1 MTQPA
6 LDFRVYDT
14 VEALLKLQPEW
25 DKLLSEFPTATTF
38 STLDWLLP
46 WWRAFGK
53 GQLKVIGFFDS
64 GALIGLAPLCV
75 VPHPVGAG
83 VKLKLLRLIGD
94 GSGDSDNL
102 DFPVRPGYEPAFIDA
117 LLGLLARGDRIEWDF
132 CRFNTVPENSPA
144 LAVLTSRL
152 EQRGWQ
158 CFTSERP
165 WLVTHLPPVWE
176 DYLAQLS
183 SEHRNNL
190 KRYSKR
196 LQKHFQVEIRK
207 CTEEA
212 DLPQCLAELFRLHQK
227 RWELRGEPG
236 TFASA
241 ARRAFYLDLSRTLL
255 AHEKLEFWLISLNG
269 VAAAA
274 QFCFRYGESVFL
286 LQEGFDPDHSADRVG
301 FILRGHVL
309 EQLTAAGV
317 RRYDFLFG
325 QSEGKNI
332 WVPQLHHYRDMEFAK
347 PGSMGGVY
355 LQATHAAHD
364 GKEWL
369 RAHLPE
375 SAWAVLHNLNPRRR
389 PATGKADVKKQAEPP
404 SSGREMPV
412 ETAGAQT
419 AEAKTAESRNPENEK
434 AEVKTPE

>member
-14 VEALLKLQPEW
+14 VEALLNLQPEW
-25 DKLLSEFPTATTF
+25 EKLLSEFPTATTF

-64 GALIGLAPLCV
+64 GALVALAPLCIAA
-75 VPHPVGAG
+75 HPAGGG
-83 VKLKLLRLIGD
+83 VKLKLLRLMGD

-102 DFPVRPGYEPAFIDA
+102 DLPVRPGYESAFIDA
-117 LLGLLARGDRIEWDF
+117 LLDLLAKGGIGWDF
-132 CRFNTVPENSPA
+132 CRLNTLPENSPA
-144 LAVLTSRL
+144 AAVLMSRL
-152 EQRGWQ
+152 EQRGWRS
-158 CFTSERP
+158 FTSDRP
-165 WLVTHLPPVWE
+165 WLVTHLPSVWE

-190 KRYSKR
+190 KRYTRR
-196 LQKHFQVEIRK
+196 LQKHYQVQIYK
-207 CTEEA
+207 CTEEGE
-212 DLPQCLAELFRLHQK
+212 LGKCLEDLFRLHQK

-236 TFASA
+236 TFASTE
-241 ARRAFYLDLSRTLL
+241 RRAFYYDLSRALL
-255 AHEKLEFWLISLNG
+255 AHQYLEFWLISLNG
-269 VAAAA
+269 TTAAA

-286 LQEGFDPDHSADRVG
+286 LQEGFDPDHAADRVG

-332 WVPQLHHYRDMEFAK
+332 WVPQLQHYRDLEFAK
-347 PGSMGGVY
+347 PGSLGSFY
-355 LQATHAAHD
+355 LKATHKARD

-375 SAWAVLHNLNPRRR
+375 SAWAVLHSLNPRRR
-389 PATGKADVKKQAEPP
+389 PASGHAPGKNAAPRKDSEAENP
-404 SSGREMPV
+404 
-412 ETAGAQT
+412 
-419 AEAKTAESRNPENEK
+419 EAKNS
-434 AEVKTPE
+434 EVKTSE